1 MTGLI
6 KASDFLHCLP
16 ILIVAGWACITL
28 LADALGKG
36 RSPHLW
42 PLAAMGLVISLGVT
56 CAYWVMY
63 KTPVT
68 GVFGG
73 MIMVDRFALF
83 LDAVFILSGILTVLI
98 SGPYFKEHRT
108 SYGEFSSLVQLVI
121 VGMMMLVH
129 SGDFVML
136 LIGLETMSLGVYA
149 MVASWR
155 GNARSAE
162 AGFKYFI
169 MGAVGSAFLIYGM
182 ALVYGKTG
190 QTGLMDI
197 AAMVAADKGTAMY
210 GLKGSPLFILGM
222 FMMLGAM
229 GFKIALVPFHA
240 WTPDAYEGAPSSVTG
255 FMAAAVKAA
264 GFGALLRVFML
275 VFGDGSFVFGPMGWG
290 NIMWVLAIL
299 TMTVG
304 NIAAL
309 RQDNIKRMLAYSS
322 ISHAGYLL
330 IGVISVGVIPD
341 ANNGP
346 VLFYLL
352 AYTFTTLGAF
362 GMIAWIGSADRE
374 RVGLEDW
381 RGLGARHPLAA
392 LAMTLFLLS
401 LAGMPPT
408 AGFFAK
414 FYIFRQALTHDSL
427 LVLVIIGALNSVISI
442 YYYLK
447 PVVAMYFQDEVTPV
461 SPIRSGA
468 ITFALVVAAIFVL
481 VMGLMPGQ
489 YLAWAD
495 ASQMAAV
502 VTP

>member
-1 MTGLI
+1 MTGMI
-6 KASDFLHCLP
+6 KSSDFLHTLP

-28 LADALGKG
+28 LADSLGKS

-42 PLAAMGLVISLGVT
+42 PLAALGLVLSLGVT
-56 CAYWVMY
+56 CAYWVIY

-83 LDAVFILSGILTVLI
+83 LDAIFIVTGLLTVLL
-98 SGPYFKEHRT
+98 SGPYFRAHRMA
-108 SYGEFSSLVQLVI
+108 YGEYASLVQLVV

-169 MGAVGSAFLIYGM
+169 MGAVGTAFLIYGM
-182 ALVYGKTG
+182 ALIYGKTG
-190 QTGLMDI
+190 QTGLLDI
-197 AAMVAADKGTAMY
+197 AALVAADKGTAMY
-210 GLKGSPLFILGM
+210 GIKGSPMFIMGM

-229 GFKIALVPFHA
+229 GFKVALVPFHA
-240 WTPDAYEGAPSSVTG
+240 WTPDAYEGAPTTVTG

-264 GFGALLRVFML
+264 GFGALLRVFIL
-275 VFGDGSFVFGPMGWG
+275 VFGDSAFVYGPTGWG
-290 NIMWVLAIL
+290 NIMWILAIL

-330 IGVISVGVIPD
+330 IGVISIGVMPQ

-362 GMIAWIGSADRE
+362 GMIAWIGSSDRE
-374 RVGLEDW
+374 RVGIEDW

-408 AGFFAK
+408 AGFFGK
-414 FYIFRQALTHDSL
+414 FYIFKQALAHDSL
-427 LVLVIIGALNSVISI
+427 LVLVVIGALNSVISI

-447 PVVAMYFQDEVTPV
+447 PVVAMYFQDELAPA

-468 ITFALVVAAIFVL
+468 ITVALVVAAFFVL
-481 VMGLMPGQ
+481 AMGLMPNQ
-489 YLAWAD
+489 YLTWAE

-502 VTP
+502 VAP

>member
-1 MTGLI
+1 MNDII
-6 KASDFLHCLP
+6 KTSDFIHTLP
-16 ILIVAGWACITL
+16 MLLVAGWACITL
-28 LADALGKG
+28 LADSLGKS
-36 RSPHLW
+36 RSPNMW
-42 PLAAMGLVISLGVT
+42 PVAAFGLALSFGIT
-56 CAYWVMY
+56 CVYWVTY

-73 MIMVDRFALF
+73 MIMIDRFALF
-83 LDAVFILSGILTVLI
+83 LDALFILTGFLTVML
-98 SGPYFKEHRT
+98 SGPYFREHKV
-108 SYGEFSSLVQLVI
+108 SYGEFASLVQLVV

-129 SGDFVML
+129 AADFVML

-162 AGFKYFI
+162 AGLKYFI

-190 QTGLMDI
+190 ETGLMQI
-197 AAMVAADKGTAMY
+197 AAAVAADKGATIY
-210 GLKGSPLFILGM
+210 GLKGSPLLMTGM
-222 FMMLGAM
+222 FLMLGAM

-240 WTPDAYEGAPSSVTG
+240 WTPDAYEGAPSTVTG

-264 GFGALLRVFML
+264 GFGALLRVFLL
-275 VFGDGSFVFGPMGWG
+275 VFGDPAFIYGRTGWG
-290 NIMWVLAIL
+290 NIMWVLAIV

-322 ISHAGYLL
+322 ISHAGYILV
-330 IGVISVGVIPD
+330 GVISLGVLPK
-341 ANNGP
+341 AGNGP
-346 VLFYLL
+346 VLYYLL
-352 AYTFTTLGAF
+352 SYTFTTLGAF
-362 GMIAWIGSADRE
+362 GMIAWIGSADKE
-374 RVGLEDW
+374 RVGVDDW
-381 RGLGARHPLAA
+381 RGLGSRHPVAA

-408 AGFFAK
+408 AGFFGK
-414 FYIFRQALTHDSL
+414 FYIFKQALGHDSL
-427 LVLVIIGALNSVISI
+427 LVLVIVAALNSVISI

-447 PVVAMYFQDEVTPV
+447 PVVAMYFHEADSPPT
-461 SPIRSGA
+461 PIRSGA
-468 ITFALVVAAIFVL
+468 MVVALVVAAFFVL
-481 VMGLMPGQ
+481 AMGLLPNQ
-489 YLAWAD
+489 YLTWAE

-502 VTP
+502 AAP

>member
-6 KASDFLHCLP
+6 KSSDFLHCLP

-36 RSPHLW
+36 RSPRLW
-42 PLAAMGLVISLGVT
+42 PFAALGLTVSLGVT
-56 CAYWVMY
+56 IAYWVKY

-83 LDAVFILSGILTVLI
+83 LDAAFILTGLLTVLI
-98 SGPYFKEHRT
+98 SGPYFKEHKN
-108 SYGEFSSLVQLVI
+108 SYGEYSSLVQLV
-121 VGMMMLVH
+121 VAGMMLLVH
-129 SGDFVML
+129 SADFVML

-182 ALVYGKTG
+182 ALIYGKTG
-190 QTGLMDI
+190 QTGLLDI

-229 GFKIALVPFHA
+229 GFKVALVPFHA

-264 GFGALLRVFML
+264 GFGVLLRVFLL
-275 VFGDGSFVFGPMGWG
+275 VFGDASFVFGPMGWG
-290 NIMWVLAIL
+290 NIMWVLAII

-330 IGVISVGVIPD
+330 VGVISAGVIPK

-362 GMIAWIGSADRE
+362 GMIAWIGSSDKE
-374 RVGLEDW
+374 RVGIEDW

-408 AGFFAK
+408 AGFMGK

-427 LVLVIIGALNSVISI
+427 TVLVIIAALNSVISI

-447 PVVAMYFQDEVTPV
+447 PVVAMYFQDEITPAN
-461 SPIRSGA
+461 PIRSGA
-468 ITFALVVAAIFVL
+468 ITFALVVAAILVL
-481 VMGLMPGQ
+481 AMGLMPGNP
-489 YLAWAD
+489 LAWAD

-502 VTP
+502 VAP